1 MVLDLDIPGNG
12 HDVWYQCRE
21 YEHSRCLFVFLFF
34 FSSKMFTDDLFF

>member
-21 YEHSRCLFVFLFF
+21 YEHSRYLFVFSFF
-34 FSSKMFTDDLFF
+34 FQQNVYI